1 MTNAESFC
9 FTRGSPLWN
18 RVIGHPRPSRAGG
31 DADRREG
38 RSKEGILIRPAWL
51 AQIGSVPRVRFA
63 PSPTGYLHVGGAR
76 TALFNWLFARR
87 LGGVFV
93 LRIEDTDVERSSADM
108 VTGILDGLRWL
119 GLDWDEGP
127 GVGGPHAPYFQSER
141 LEPVPR
147 GRAAPWSRPDR
158 PITISAVRAKRGDA
172 EAGDDGTYE
181 RRYDRDAA
189 LAVPADEVTR
199 RVAAGEPHAIRF
211 LVPPGETT
219 FADLVHGPVRFDRGH
234 IEDFVVLR
242 SDGHP
247 TYHLSVVVDDIDM
260 AITHVVRGDDH
271 ISNTPKQVLLYEAF
285 GAAVP
290 AFAHVPLIM
299 GPDKK
304 RLSKRHGATSV
315 MEYERQ
321 GYLPEALVNFLA
333 LLGWSPGGDDELF
346 TIDEL
351 VARFSLEGIS
361 TGNAVFNTE
370 KLDWFNHQYL
380 GRLSDEALT
389 TRLQPWF
396 ERAGLWHDDLAGG
409 RRAWFAEVLALLRP
423 RCKRLGEFVDGAQPF
438 LDGADRLRPGGR
450 GQTSGR
456 RRGCAPISRRCAVP
470 LPSCPPSTRPSS
482 NAPCGWWPRR
492 GGSRPA
498 CSSTPPGWR

>member
-1 MTNAESFC
+1 
-9 FTRGSPLWN
+9 
-18 RVIGHPRPSRAGG
+18 
-31 DADRREG
+31 
-38 RSKEGILIRPAWL
+38 
-51 AQIGSVPRVRFA
+51 
-63 PSPTGYLHVGGAR
+63 VGGAR

-87 LGGVFV
+87 MGGVFV

-119 GLDWDEGP
+119 GLNWDEGP

-141 LEPVPR
+141 LARYREAARALVSA
-147 GRAAPWSRPDR
+147 GRAYYDFGGP
-158 PITISAVRAKRGDA
+158 TKRGDA
-172 EAGDDGTYE
+172 VAADDGTYQ

-189 LAVPADEVTR
+189 LALPTDEVAR

-219 FADLVHGPVRFDRGH
+219 FGDLVHGLVRFDRAH

-333 LLGWSPGGDDELF
+333 LLGWSPGGDEELF
-346 TIDEL
+346 SMDEL
-351 VARFSLEGIS
+351 VARFSLDGIS

-380 GRLSDEALT
+380 GRLSDDALSA
-389 TRLQPWF
+389 RLQPWF
-396 ERAGLWHDDLAGG
+396 ERAGLWHDDLAAG
-409 RRAWFAEVLALLRP
+409 RREWFSAVLTLLRP
-423 RCKRLGEFVDGAQPF
+423 RCKRLGEFVEAALPF
-438 LDGADRLRPGGR
+438 LAAPTAYDPEGAAKYLAAPGLRGHLQALHGALADLTAFDEAELERTLRLVADTRGIRAGVLIHATRLAMTGRTVSPGLFEMLRLLGPTEVLQRLDRL
-450 GQTSGR
+450 
-456 RRGCAPISRRCAVP
+456 A
-470 LPSCPPSTRPSS
+470 SS
-482 NAPCGWWPRR
+482 L
-492 GGSRPA
+492 
-498 CSSTPPGWR
+498 T